1 MDEKKSFGA
10 YILKKRQERGLTQK
24 ELARRLYVTESTISK
39 WERGLSYPDI
49 SMVAPI
55 CGALGISEH
64 EFFTACDDD
73 QAQLQA
79 RQARAWQR
87 TTRGLWWFLA
97 VGYAV
102 ALLACFI
109 CNLAIFRTLS
119 WFWIVLFAT
128 SLAFSLTNLPLMLGP
143 NRVPVCLGTA
153 SGSLLLL
160 LLACWAYAGGWWVL
174 GGAAI
179 TLTCLVLPWS
189 WWALWRYYGKHLP
202 ELFAAVFSLWVFLL
216 LAVIRAFTG
225 GSWLL
230 SVAYP
235 IAAFGVGFLWAFFAV
250 VRWLPAGPWLKA
262 GLCALLTTFVTPLC
276 NCLLAALLPDQVVD
290 VPTSMGDYFNW
301 GAILARESA
310 DGCSWVNVLVFAV
323 MLAVS
328 VILLLIGL
336 VREAKRRRDR

>member
-10 YILKKRQERGLTQK
+10 YILKKRQECGLTQK
-24 ELARRLYVTESTISK
+24 ELAQRLYVTESTISK

-79 RQARAWQR
+79 RQARAWRR
-87 TTRGLWWFLA
+87 TTRGLWWFLM

-102 ALLACFI
+102 ALLVCFI

-119 WFWIVLFAT
+119 WFWIVLFAIA
-128 SLAFSLTNLPLMLGP
+128 LAFSLTNLPLMLRR
-143 NRVPVCLGTA
+143 NRVPICLGAA

-174 GGAAI
+174 GGAVI
-179 TLTCLVLPWS
+179 TLTCLALPWS
-189 WWALWRYYGKHLP
+189 WWALWRFYGKHLP
-202 ELFAAVFSLWVFLL
+202 ELFTAVFSLWLFLL

-225 GSWLL
+225 GSWLF
-230 SVAYP
+230 SIAYP
-235 IAAFGVGFLWAFFAV
+235 IAAFCVAFLWLFFAV

-262 GLCALLTTFVTPLC
+262 GLCSLTAAFLIPLS
-276 NCLLAALLPDQVVD
+276 NCLATALTPEQTAPVLR
-290 VPTSMGDYFNW
+290 DYFAW
-301 GAILARESA
+301 GRILARE
-310 DGCSWVNVLVFAV
+310 DINEFSWVNVLVFAV
-323 MLAVS
+323 MLVVS
-328 VILLLIGL
+328 AILLVIGL
-336 VREAKRRRDR
+336 VREAKRHGKK

>member
-10 YILKKRQERGLTQK
+10 YILKKRQEQGLTQK
-24 ELARRLYVTESTISK
+24 ELARKLYVTESTISK

-49 SMVAPI
+49 SMVSPI

-64 EFFTACDDD
+64 GFFTACDDD

-79 RQARAWQR
+79 RQARAWRR
-87 TTRGLWWFLA
+87 TTRGLWWFLL

-109 CNLAIFRTLS
+109 CNLAIFHTLS
-119 WFWIVLFAT
+119 WFWIVLFAIA
-128 SLAFSLTNLPLMLGP
+128 LAFSLTNLPLMLRQ
-143 NRVPVCLGTA
+143 NRVPVCLGAA

-179 TLTCLVLPWS
+179 TLTCLARPWS
-189 WWALWRYYGKHLP
+189 WWALWRYYGKHMP
-202 ELFAAVFSLWVFLL
+202 ELFTAVFSLWVFLL

-225 GSWLL
+225 GSRLF

-235 IAAFGVGFLWAFFAV
+235 VGAFGVGFLWLFFAV
-250 VRWLPAGPWLKA
+250 VRWLPAGPWLKV

-276 NCLLAALLPDQVVD
+276 NCFLAALLPGQVVN
-290 VPTSMGDYFNW
+290 VPTSLGDYFDW
-301 GAILARESA
+301 GVILARESA
-310 DGCSWVNVLVFAV
+310 NVSWVNVLVFAV

-328 VILLLIGL
+328 VLLLVIGL
-336 VREAKRRRDR
+336 VREGKRRGKK

>member
-1 MDEKKSFGA
+1 MNEKTTFGA
-10 YILKKRQERGLTQK
+10 YLLKKRQDLGLTQK
-24 ELARRLYVTESTISK
+24 ELAQRLYVAESTISK

-79 RQARAWQR
+79 RQAQAWRR
-87 TTRGLWWFLA
+87 TTRGLWWLLA

-119 WFWIVLFAT
+119 WFWIVLFSI
-128 SLAFSLTNLPLMLGP
+128 SLAFSLTNLPLMLRR
-143 NRVPVCLGTA
+143 NRVPVCLGAA

-160 LLACWAYAGGWWVL
+160 ILACWIYAGGWWVL

-179 TLTCLVLPWS
+179 TLVCLILPWS
-189 WWALWRYYGKHLP
+189 WWALWQFYGKHLP
-202 ELFAAVFSLWVFLL
+202 ELFTAVFSLWLFLL

-225 GSWLL
+225 GSWLFSL
-230 SVAYP
+230 AYP
-235 IAAFGVGFLWAFFAV
+235 IAAFCVAFLWLFFAV

-262 GLCALLTTFVTPLC
+262 GLCSLTATFLIPLS
-276 NCLLAALLPDQVVD
+276 NCLVTALTPEQIAPVL
-290 VPTSMGDYFNW
+290 SDYFAW
-301 GAILARESA
+301 GRILARE
-310 DGCSWVNVLVFAV
+310 DINEFSWVNVLVFAV
-323 MLAVS
+323 ILVVS
-328 VILLLIGL
+328 AILLVIGL
-336 VREAKRRRDR
+336 IREVNRRRDQ